1 MLKVQVVHQHVN
13 ICRHSKP
20 NETICEVFI
29 ALPLRP
35 KLPIKRRQRQTL
47 DCFEPNGHGGRGTPG
62 HIQRSLKTSYRK
74 LNHCRVRKWATDN
87 KRFMFEWVCVFVSAI
102 SFKHDM
108 WHVIRGGVF
117 IILETRRLGHI
128 QHSASRAEAETSQW
142 CLQTEESTVS
152 CFLPAVIFWF
162 LIL

>member
-1 MLKVQVVHQHVN
+1 MLTFVDIQNQM
-13 ICRHSKP
+13 
-20 NETICEVFI
+20 
-29 ALPLRP
+29 RP
-35 KLPIKRRQRQTL
+35 YVKSSLHCHWLGPLPIKRRQRQTL
-47 DCFEPNGHGGRGTPG
+47 DCFEPNGHGGRGSPG

-102 SFKHDM
+102 SFKHGM
-108 WHVIRGGVF
+108 WLVIRGGVF